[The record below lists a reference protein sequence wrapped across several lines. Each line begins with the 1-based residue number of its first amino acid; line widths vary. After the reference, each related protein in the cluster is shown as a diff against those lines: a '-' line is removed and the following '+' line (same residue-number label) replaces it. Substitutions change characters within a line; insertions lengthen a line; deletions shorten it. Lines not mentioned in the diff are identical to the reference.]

1 MDDSSR
7 AYYQPQLNNTI
18 EFSSINDL
26 TAQPNQLDQPQQQT
40 HQNFYQTTQAINP
53 QHSFPITELQNAD
66 SRAQQ
71 QIFYQQQFTMSHHF
85 QAAAA
90 ANQNSNPQD
99 NRQIYYPSYHWY

>member
-26 TAQPNQLDQPQQQT
+26 TAQPNQLDNQPQQT
-40 HQNFYQTTQAINP
+40 HPTNFYQAAQSINP
-53 QHSFPITELQNAD
+53 QHNFAITDLQNAD
-66 SRAQQ
+66 SRTQQ
-71 QIFYQQQFTMSHHF
+71 QIFYQQQFNMSHHF

-90 ANQNSNPQD
+90 ANQNANQQD
-99 NRQIYYPSYHWY
+99 NRQIYYPNYWY